1 MYLKMMVSKHTIYTI
16 ASAFGEVENLLFL
29 EEKRMQISLATQYV
43 LLYYFVIKIVS
54 SIIIRKKL
62 NIILEV
68 PIFVNY
74 QKVCLFACPYLN

>member
-1 MYLKMMVSKHTIYTI
+1 MYLKMVVSKHTMYTI

-68 PIFVNY
+68 PIFVNSLVREIR
-74 QKVCLFACPYLN
+74 KFKHT

>member
-1 MYLKMMVSKHTIYTI
+1 MYLKMVVSKHTMYTI
-16 ASAFGEVENLLFL
+16 ASAFGEVGNLLIL

-43 LLYYFVIKIVS
+43 LLYYFVVKIAS

-68 PIFVNY
+68 PIFVNSLVRAIR
-74 QKVCLFACPYLN
+74 KFKHT

>member
-1 MYLKMMVSKHTIYTI
+1 MYLKMVVSKHTMYTI

-68 PIFVNY
+68 PIFVNSLVRAFR
-74 QKVCLFACPYLN
+74 KCKHT

>member
-1 MYLKMMVSKHTIYTI
+1 MYTI

-68 PIFVNY
+68 PIFVNSLVRAIR
-74 QKVCLFACPYLN
+74 KFKHT

>member
-1 MYLKMMVSKHTIYTI
+1 MYLKMVVSKHTMYTI
-16 ASAFGEVENLLFL
+16 ASAFGEVENMLFL

-68 PIFVNY
+68 PIFETSRE
-74 QKVCLFACPYLN
+74 

>member
-1 MYLKMMVSKHTIYTI
+1 MERVYLFSDVHCYTI
-16 ASAFGEVENLLFL
+16 ASAFGEVENMLFL

-68 PIFVNY
+68 PIFETSRE
-74 QKVCLFACPYLN
+74 